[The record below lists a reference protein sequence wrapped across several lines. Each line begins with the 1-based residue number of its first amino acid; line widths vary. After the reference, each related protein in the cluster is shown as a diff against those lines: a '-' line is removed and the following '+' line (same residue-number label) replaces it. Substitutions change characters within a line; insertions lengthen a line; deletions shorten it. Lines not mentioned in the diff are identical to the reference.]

1 MKFRFES
8 DISEFWS
15 IHSFLPW
22 NAVINYIE
30 SPLCCLILSIPL
42 CEYIHV
48 AGSHL
53 VFTGSQ
59 KQIQFMSMFSCLLM
73 LLFSSNML
81 HLQQRNSIISC
92 LIYSS
97 YYHCFCEDKTQII
110 WGTQKL
116 FCYLTC
122 ATCILSSPMLGLKH
136 ILEFLFH
143 SPINFLPSVSYSSS
157 SSFM

>member
-22 NAVINYIE
+22 NAVISYIE
-30 SPLCCLILSIPL
+30 SPLYCLILSIPF

-53 VFTGSQ
+53 VFTGTQ
-59 KQIQFMSMFSCLLM
+59 KQIQFMSIFSCLLA

-92 LIYSS
+92 LVYSS
-97 YYHCFCEDKTQII
+97 YSHCFCEDKDTDRMRDTKVVLLSPVCHLHSLFTNARVNTQFRVSRSLSY
-110 WGTQKL
+110 QRPP
-116 FCYLTC
+116 FC
-122 ATCILSSPMLGLKH
+122 
-136 ILEFLFH
+136 FLF
-143 SPINFLPSVSYSSS
+143 I
-157 SSFM
+157 